1 MNKFNKNYQIIME
14 SLLQINESEI
24 FNNWFN
30 DIKNAHWKNVKENNP
45 KLLDTIQIEGLDEE
59 FNIFDES
66 NWQYYN
72 LTVPEIIKNGL
83 ISFDRYFIEMINRF
97 DIQLKNIFNCQYID
111 LIDYDTGE
119 ITIVKNNYGR

>member
-14 SLLQINESEI
+14 SLLQINETEI
-24 FNNWFN
+24 FNTWFN

-66 NWQYYN
+66 SWQYYN

-83 ISFDRYFIEMINRF
+83 INFDRYFIEMINRF

-119 ITIVKNNYGR
+119 ITIVKNKYVR

>member
-1 MNKFNKNYQIIME
+1 MNNFNKNYQIIME
-14 SLLQINESEI
+14 SLLQINENEI

-30 DIKNAHWKNVKENNP
+30 DIKNAQWKNVKENNP

-66 NWQYYN
+66 SWQYHN

-83 ISFDRYFIEMINRF
+83 INFDRYFIEMINRF

-111 LIDYDTGE
+111 LIDYNTGE
-119 ITIVKNNYGR
+119 ITIVKNKYVR

>member
-14 SLLQINESEI
+14 SLLQINETEI
-24 FNNWFN
+24 FNTWFN

-66 NWQYYN
+66 SWQYYN

-83 ISFDRYFIEMINRF
+83 INFDRYFIEMINRF

-119 ITIVKNNYGR
+119 ITIVKINYGR

>member
-14 SLLQINESEI
+14 SLLQINETEI
-24 FNNWFN
+24 FNTWFN

-45 KLLDTIQIEGLDEE
+45 KLLETIQIEGLDEE

-66 NWQYYN
+66 SWQYYN

-83 ISFDRYFIEMINRF
+83 INFDRYFIEMLNRF

-119 ITIVKNNYGR
+119 ITIVKINYGR

>member
-14 SLLQINESEI
+14 SLLQINENEI
-24 FNNWFN
+24 FKDWFN

-45 KLLDTIQIEGLDEE
+45 TLLDTIQIEGLDEE

-66 NWQYYN
+66 SWQYYN

-83 ISFDRYFIEMINRF
+83 ISFDRYFIELINRF

>member
-14 SLLQINESEI
+14 SLLQINETEI
-24 FNNWFN
+24 FNTWFN
-30 DIKNAHWKNVKENNP
+30 YMKNAHWKNVKENNP
-45 KLLDTIQIEGLDEE
+45 KLLETIQIEGLDEE

-66 NWQYYN
+66 SWQYHN

-83 ISFDRYFIEMINRF
+83 IKFDRYFIEMINRF
-97 DIQLKNIFNCQYID
+97 DIQLKNIFNCRYID

-119 ITIVKNNYGR
+119 ITIVKNNYVR